1 MNSMD
6 DGHRLPVEGA
16 ADPEDER
23 VDLVHHDSQALL
35 DALSRRARRL
45 GRHLRRAKAPPD
57 RILKLMD

>member
-6 DGHRLPVEGA
+6 DEHGVPVESA
-16 ADPEDER
+16 AAPEDDR
-23 VDLVHHDSQALL
+23 VDLVHHDSQVLL

-45 GRHLRRAKAPPD
+45 GRHLRRARPTPD